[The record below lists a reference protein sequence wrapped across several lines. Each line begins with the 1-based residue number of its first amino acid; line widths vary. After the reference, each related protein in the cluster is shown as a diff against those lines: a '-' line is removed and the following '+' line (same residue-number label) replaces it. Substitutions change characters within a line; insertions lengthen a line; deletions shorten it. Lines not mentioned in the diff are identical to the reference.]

1 VVLLL
6 LQKKKKMER
15 NKLVGVVAAARLDV
29 QEEAC
34 N

>member
-6 LQKKKKMER
+6 LQKKKMER

-29 QEEAC
+29 QEVC